1 MNFFRRKS
9 HVKSL
14 VCKHDSDL
22 RDSVRISGFLTI
34 SFSRC
39 GPLSSTI
46 SKKRTVEETR
56 SARYILGKWG
66 SRFRRHG
73 NPRGIPLHY
82 VTHCACPLQTGNI
95 EFSGKRGRSL
105 PCCRCTLLSMLYVIK
120 REEKKSEKKSELFQ
134 YYTRATGSGRPTKRP
149 PSSNNTTSRRFFPVF
164 SFYWLSFRAFWI
176 INQRSRVRKML
187 YEFPLNKRSSQNSQ
201 YCRLIFFV
209 RKSKRFSFGVFHE
222 PCLHKQ
228 YFMRKQM
235 RKIYAKAT
243 FHIRVSWKDNIL
255 VFWCYITFFQCYCIM
270 VVILKSYR
278 KTQKRNVSFVK

>member
-120 REEKKSEKKSELFQ
+120 REEKKIRKKVGIISILYARDRVGSPDETSALVKQ
-134 YYTRATGSGRPTKRP
+134 YYV
-149 PSSNNTTSRRFFPVF
+149 PSFFP
-164 SFYWLSFRAFWI
+164 R
-176 INQRSRVRKML
+176 
-187 YEFPLNKRSSQNSQ
+187 
-201 YCRLIFFV
+201 IFFLLTIV
-209 RKSKRFSFGVFHE
+209 
-222 PCLHKQ
+222 
-228 YFMRKQM
+228 
-235 RKIYAKAT
+235 
-243 FHIRVSWKDNIL
+243 
-255 VFWCYITFFQCYCIM
+255 
-270 VVILKSYR
+270 
-278 KTQKRNVSFVK
+278 